1 MEASHPLP
9 IRRVLLAVDLS
20 SASRDAIEEA
30 IELAAMH
37 RADLVVLSVVDDSKL
52 PLPGGGKRRVDQERD
67 RLESG
72 VRAIVRRARDAGV
85 RATHLVWEGDPAQSI
100 LDAALSESAD
110 VIVLGSHARTGLRR
124 LLVGRTSTEVTRA
137 AACRVLVVAD

>member
-52 PLPGGGKRRVDQERD
+52 RLPGGGKRRVDQERD